1 QDTVSLMHG
10 HSLKIVAAGTGTIIY
25 KLGNGQDNTSVAIDL
40 PKTGADYRVGAYMK
54 VPASTSQHQVEFDPG
69 CYDSTGHWIRW
80 VPGTPVTMNTTGS
93 WQYVEDD
100 FLAGSP
106 TPMPST
112 CAQVQGSP
120 RVKVTGMN
128 AGGIVRMDEV
138 IFAPYRAALA
148 IGAHGPKQCNDPT
161 C

>member
-1 QDTVSLMHG
+1 
-10 HSLKIVAAGTGTIIY
+10 A
-25 KLGNGQDNTSVAIDL
+25 
-40 PKTGADYRVGAYMK
+40 RR
-54 VPASTSQHQVEFDPG
+54 SQHEVEFDLG
-69 CYDSTGHWIRW
+69 CYDSTGQWIRW
-80 VPGTPVTMNTTGS
+80 VTGTPVTMNTTGS

-128 AGGIVRMDEV
+128 AGGIVPLDEG
-138 IFAPYRAALA
+138 IFPPYPAALA
-148 IGAHGPKQCNDPT
+148 IRAPPPH
-161 C
+161 